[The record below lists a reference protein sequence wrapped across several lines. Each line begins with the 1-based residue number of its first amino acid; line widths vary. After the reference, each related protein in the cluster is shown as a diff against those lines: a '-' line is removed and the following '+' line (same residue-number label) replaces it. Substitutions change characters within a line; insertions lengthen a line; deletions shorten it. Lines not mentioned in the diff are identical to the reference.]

1 MSILLQKKI
10 CKKCDSEYNL
20 SSYLTIIPI
29 LIVLL
34 MNCSTI
40 QEYIFIFSLGCAI
53 GRIGCFFAGCCTG
66 KESTSFFSLK
76 YENSLVNKK
85 LNKKIV
91 YVEPTIIIEIILQFI
106 ITYIIYNN
114 KTGYIYYGIMMSI
127 LLYLTNLWR
136 RVPRLGKIT
145 DSNITIFSLLLT
157 SIISYVKCNN
167 NDNNKLNINFNIF
180 NNNYLKNIIIGIISI
195 FFGLCASNDININL
209 LTKIKNEF

>member
-1 MSILLQKKI
+1 MKKTKLFYPYI
-10 CKKCDSEYNL
+10 NYSNEKKRNL
-20 SSYLTIIPI
+20 PTLNKT
-29 LIVLL
+29 
-34 MNCSTI
+34 
-40 QEYIFIFSLGCAI
+40 GI
-53 GRIGCFFAGCCTG
+53 GVYVI
-66 KESTSFFSLK
+66 
-76 YENSLVNKK
+76 YED
-85 LNKKIV
+85 KKIV

-180 NNNYLKNIIIGIISI
+180 NNNYLKNIIFGIISI